1 MTLTSDYEKNL
12 HERLTDREYAAG
24 YLSACAAEGQEALL
38 VGLKDVAKALG
49 DVRQLA
55 EETGLNR
62 ENLHRMLSENGNPRL
77 DSLLLVLDW
86 AGLDLSFTSRRM
98 S

>member
-1 MTLTSDYEKNL
+1 MGRQTPRSI
-12 HERLTDREYAAG
+12 
-24 YLSACAAEGQEALL
+24 SALGSATVLAAEGQEALL

-49 DVRQLA
+49 DVRQVA

-62 ENLHRMLSENGNPRL
+62 ENLHRMLSENGNPKL

-86 AGLDLSFTSRRM
+86 AGLDMNFSIKQAS
-98 S
+98 